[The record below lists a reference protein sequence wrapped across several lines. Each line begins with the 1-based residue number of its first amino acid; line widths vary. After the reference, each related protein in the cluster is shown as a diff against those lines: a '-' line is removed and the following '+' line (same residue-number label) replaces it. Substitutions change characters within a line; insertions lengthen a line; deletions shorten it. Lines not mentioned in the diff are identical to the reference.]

1 MPNWIIVKASRKMPR
16 HPTAANAYKGP
27 TARLAGVE
35 SAKIYD
41 THEAAQK
48 DAVKL
53 ASWNRAG
60 FIVIEV
66 EE

>member
-1 MPNWIIVKASRKMPR
+1 MPNWIIVKASRIPR
-16 HPTAANAYKGP
+16 HPTTKNAYKGP
-27 TARLAGVE
+27 TSRLAGVE
-35 SAKIYD
+35 PAKVYD

-60 FIVIEV
+60 FVVIEV
-66 EE
+66 AE

>member
-1 MPNWIIVKASRKMPR
+1 MPNWIIVKASRIPR
-16 HPTAANAYKGP
+16 HPTTENAYKGP
-27 TARLAGVE
+27 TSRLAGVE
-35 SAKIYD
+35 PGKVYD

-60 FIVIEV
+60 FVVIEV
-66 EE
+66 AE